1 MASKKKHK
9 MMGTAAGATQRS
21 FTFRAD
27 YNPDGVIYVDASRF
41 LSTFNQRLY
50 RQGMNY
56 CLKVDQSIMV
66 ATGGATPGSGQY
78 VEVQALPNN
87 WQVRKAWAKAY
98 KMFRKQI
105 SEFAGA
111 SGANYPGRWH
121 DFKIGYEHGTS
132 WPYAG
137 HPEYNGGNVEPSGA
151 PFAIGDGEYL
161 KSYVT
166 DVATDSRKTCDMFGV
181 EDTGTE
187 YGLLAMYDSL
197 PGVVGPDPAQNAG
210 ASGTTADAYQ
220 EWITDDDG
228 SHTVIQDL
236 QTQGDEPPY
245 NPDLLQVEAQKMFI
259 SANGQQ
265 PLSTGWFEA
274 PCGLL
279 KIISR
284 TASAFDSN
292 WITLSVAPGDYKG
305 VMAESMI
312 AKVN

>member
-1 MASKKKHK
+1 MASKKQK

-21 FTFRAD
+21 FVFRAS
-27 YNPDGVIYVDASRF
+27 YNSDGVVYVDAARF
-41 LSTFNQRLY
+41 LSSFNQRLY

-56 CLKVDQSIMV
+56 CLKVDSSIMV
-66 ATGGATPGSGQY
+66 AAGGATPGSGQY

-87 WQVRKAWAKAY
+87 WQVRKAWAKGY
-98 KMFRKQI
+98 RMFKQQI
-105 SEFAGA
+105 NEIAKRSGA
-111 SGANYPGRWH
+111 SMKSVQARWH

-137 HPEYNGGNVEPSGA
+137 HPEYNGGNVEPTGA
-151 PFAIGDGEYL
+151 PFTYGDGEWD
-161 KSYVT
+161 KSYIT
-166 DVATDSRKTCDMFGV
+166 DLETDTRNTADMFGIAQ
-181 EDTGTE
+181 DGATNE
-187 YGLLAMYDSL
+187 YGLLAMYDAL
-197 PGVVGPDPAQNAG
+197 PGTIGPDPQI
-210 ASGTTADAYQ
+210 TATPDPYQ
-220 EWITDDDG
+220 EWVTDDEPSG
-228 SHTVIQDL
+228 LVIQDL
-236 QTQGDEPPY
+236 ATLGNEPPY

-284 TASAFDSN
+284 SDSTFDSN

>member
-21 FTFRAD
+21 FTFRAS
-27 YNPDGVIYVDASRF
+27 YNENGVVYVDAARF
-41 LSTFNQRLY
+41 LSTYNQRLY

-66 ATGGATPGSGQY
+66 ASGGATPGSGQY

-87 WQVRKAWAKAY
+87 WQVRKAWAKGFQ
-98 KMFRKQI
+98 MFQQQI
-105 SEFAGA
+105 KEIAKRSGA
-111 SGANYPGRWH
+111 SRKAVQARWH

-151 PFAIGDGEYL
+151 PFAIGDGEYE

-166 DVATDSRKTCDMFGV
+166 DLLTDTRHTMDMFGV
-181 EDTGTE
+181 EQTGGE
-187 YGLLAMYDSL
+187 YGLLAMYDAL
-197 PGVVGPDPAQNAG
+197 PGTVGPDPQTV
-210 ASGTTADAYQ
+210 TTADPYM
-220 EWITDDDG
+220 EWVTDDEPSG
-228 SHTVIQDL
+228 FVIQDL
-236 QTQGDEPPY
+236 ATQGNEPPY

-284 TASAFDSN
+284 TASTFDSN
-292 WITLSVAPGDYKG
+292 WITLSVAPGNYKG